1 MSRELVNSAGVFGHD
16 AADFAA
22 QQAYLPEFC
31 EPPMTRFSLK
41 SHYSAALMAII
52 LLLSGCASVNLD
64 SLNAS
69 TAQDAISAA
78 ESQSDRNLAH
88 DYLLRE
94 ADRFLARKQAR
105 DARTILQSDQFAG
118 ISDANLNRQRLL
130 AMEAAVALEDS
141 AWARQ
146 IASDLAPEHFL
157 NYDRQQLS
165 RAANLQADLYQLANR
180 PSRAAMT
187 LILLAESDTT
197 ADIQMLHNRIW
208 ENLKATPDS
217 TLASETGTSIGYE
230 SQGWLELAS
239 VLRDGDLSIEQQGRS
254 IRRWQSNWPGHP
266 AAGTLPD
273 DLRLIASLADS
284 RPEKIA
290 MALPL
295 GGPLA
300 SAGAAIRDGFFAAY
314 FEDESNDR
322 SKVSIRVV
330 DTSGRPFEDVYQE
343 LVAEEYD
350 LIVGPLEKEALAILS
365 KMETLPVSV
374 LGLNYLPN
382 GIKAPVGLYQY
393 GLSAEDEARQI
404 ADRMIDKDVKQ
415 ILALIPTGNW
425 GDRLEQALLERLNDK
440 GGIALDIERYFRED
454 NLRAVTAN
462 LLGVTVSRDR
472 AIDVERTAGID
483 VEFEPRRRQDADGI
497 VMVAEPTIARQFKP
511 LFAFYFGGDLP
522 VFSPSMIYE
531 GNPDPS
537 RDRDLNGV
545 NFTDTPWVLENNN
558 SFRKTAQAAM
568 PEVGGQL
575 GRLFAMGADAWT
587 LSNRLSLLRYMDDA
601 FVDGQT
607 GILTMDKNGS
617 VHREQLWA
625 RFENGAPR
633 LLASQPEPGRE
644 AEDAVSPES
653 LLEREIE

>member
-1 MSRELVNSAGVFGHD
+1 
-16 AADFAA
+16 
-22 QQAYLPEFC
+22 
-31 EPPMTRFSLK
+31 MTRFSLK
-41 SHYSAALMAII
+41 SQYPAVLMAFV
-52 LLLSGCASVNLD
+52 LFLSGCASVNL
-64 SLNAS
+64 SSYSAS
-69 TAQDAISAA
+69 TASDAISAA
-78 ESQSDRNLAH
+78 KGESDRDLAH
-88 DYLLRE
+88 EYLLRE
-94 ADRFLARKQAR
+94 ADRFLARKQPR
-105 DARTILQSDQFAG
+105 DARVILQSDQFVGA
-118 ISDANLNRQRLL
+118 SDTNLNQQKLL
-130 AMEAAVALEDS
+130 AMETAVALDDFD
-141 AWARQ
+141 WARQ
-146 IASDLAPEHFL
+146 IASGLSPEHFL
-157 NYDRQQLS
+157 NYDRADLS
-165 RAANLQADLYQLANR
+165 RAAGLQADLYQLAER
-180 PSRAAMT
+180 PLKAAMT

-197 ADIQMLHNRIW
+197 ADIQALHNRIW
-208 ENLKATPDS
+208 ENLKATPDN
-217 TLASETGTSIGYE
+217 TLANETGQSIGYE

-239 VLRDGDLSIEQQGRS
+239 LLRDPDLNIEQQGRS
-254 IRRWQSNWPGHP
+254 IRRWQGNWPGHP
-266 AAGTLPD
+266 AADTLPD

-314 FEDESNDR
+314 LEDESNDR

-330 DTSGRPFEDVYQE
+330 DTSDRPFEEVYQE
-343 LVAEEYD
+343 LMAEGYD
-350 LIVGPLEKEALAILS
+350 LIVGPLEKEALATLA
-365 KMETLPVSV
+365 KMDSLPVPV

-382 GIKAPVGLYQY
+382 GIKPPAGLYQY

-404 ADRMIDKDVKQ
+404 ADRMIDNNVKQ
-415 ILALIPTGNW
+415 ILALIPMGNW
-425 GDRLEQALLERLNDK
+425 GDRLEQALIERLTDQ

-462 LLGVTVSRDR
+462 LLGVTVSRQR

-545 NFTDTPWVLENNN
+545 SFTDTPWALENENR
-558 SFRKTAQAAM
+558 FRETAQKAI
-568 PEVGGQL
+568 PEVRGQL

-587 LSNRLSLLRYMDDA
+587 LSNRLSLLLHMNDA
-601 FVDGQT
+601 FVQGQT
-607 GILTMDKNGS
+607 GILTMDNTGS

-625 RFENGAPR
+625 RFENGTPER
-633 LLASQPEPGRE
+633 LESQPERGTDVE
-644 AEDAVSPES
+644 ES
-653 LLEREIE
+653 ASLEPLLEGDTQ